1 MNIILKPD
9 EIVELKLIE
18 KVEVTHDTNRYRF
31 GFPNEDDVL
40 GLPTGKHI
48 ALTFEDEYGEPVSR
62 SYTPVSSDVD
72 KGFVDFVIK
81 VYRSNVHPD
90 FPEGGVMSQK
100 IDKLEIGDSFSFRGP
115 NGRLEYMGDGV
126 FNIKQLKSQ
135 GGEIIEKKVK
145 NVGMIAGGTGITPMI
160 QIIRAV
166 LRNENDPTKLSLLFA
181 NKEERDIILRDKLE
195 NPDRDFSDRF
205 EVHYTLDKAEN
216 GWSGFT
222 GFIDEEMIRNTM
234 LVWTTDFD
242 WDSWNASPEN
252 MMEFCTNNSY
262 PALDVA
268 AAWEFVL
275 CLGIVFTVASFLF
288 DLKSPIDFHSEE
300 E

>member
-1 MNIILKPD
+1 MNTILKPD

-48 ALTFEDEYGEPVSR
+48 ALTFEDENGEPVSR

-100 IDKLEIGDSFSFRGP
+100 IDKLEKGDSFSFRGP
-115 NGRLEYMGDGV
+115 NGRLEYIGDGV

-205 EVHYTLDKAEN
+205 EVHYTLDKAED

-234 LVWTTDFD
+234 
-242 WDSWNASPEN
+242 PEPSDDTLILLCGPPK
-252 MMEFCTNNSY
+252 MNSEAVK
-262 PALDVA
+262 PAL
-268 AAWEFVL
+268 ESI
-275 CLGIVFTVASFLF
+275 GY
-288 DLKSPIDFHSEE
+288 SPDSIFNF
-300 E
+300 

>member
-1 MNIILKPD
+1 MKTILKPD

-48 ALTFEDEYGEPVSR
+48 ALTFEDENGEPVSR

-100 IDKLEIGDSFSFRGP
+100 IDTLEIGDSFSFRGP
-115 NGRLEYMGDGV
+115 NGRIEYMGDGV

-135 GGEIIEKKVK
+135 GGEIIERKVK

-205 EVHYTLDKAEN
+205 KVHYTLDKAED
-216 GWSGFT
+216 GWSGFM
-222 GFIDEEMIRNTM
+222 GFIDEEMIINTM
-234 LVWTTDFD
+234 PQPRDDTLILLCG
-242 WDSWNASPEN
+242 PPK
-252 MMEFCTNNSY
+252 MNSEAVK
-262 PALDVA
+262 PALEA
-268 AAWEFVL
+268 
-275 CLGIVFTVASFLF
+275 LGYTADMIFNF
-288 DLKSPIDFHSEE
+288 
-300 E
+300 

>member
-1 MNIILKPD
+1 MNTILKPD
-9 EIVELKLIE
+9 EIIELKLIE

-48 ALTFEDEYGEPVSR
+48 ALTFEDENGEPVSR

-100 IDKLEIGDSFSFRGP
+100 IDTLEIGDSFSFRGP

-205 EVHYTLDKAEN
+205 DVHYTLDL
-216 GWSGFT
+216 SL
-222 GFIDEEMIRNTM
+222 IHI
-234 LVWTTDFD
+234 
-242 WDSWNASPEN
+242 
-252 MMEFCTNNSY
+252 
-262 PALDVA
+262 
-268 AAWEFVL
+268 
-275 CLGIVFTVASFLF
+275 
-288 DLKSPIDFHSEE
+288 
-300 E
+300 